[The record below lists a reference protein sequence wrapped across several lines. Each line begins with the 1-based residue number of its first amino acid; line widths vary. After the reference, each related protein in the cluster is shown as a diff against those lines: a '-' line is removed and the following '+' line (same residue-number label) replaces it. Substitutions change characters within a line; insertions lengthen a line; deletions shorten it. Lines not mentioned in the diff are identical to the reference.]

1 MGMCRFSI
9 CIKPSFSEQIDCS
22 GSLAID
28 YVISFALFSFYIDV
42 QRSYIL
48 YSDSCLNPRDH
59 IRIGDA
65 VFRTVL
71 NYKGRNNCFLTRC
84 TRLACRLLGCSFG
97 SFLLRTRL
105 ARFLSRCLG
114 NSFGSLHCCV
124 FRSNDLFFFLS
135 RHLFS
140 SLVQ

>member
-1 MGMCRFSI
+1 MAMCRFSI
-9 CIKPSFSEQIDCS
+9 CMKPSFSEQIDCS
-22 GSLAID
+22 SSLTVD
-28 YVISFALFSFYIDV
+28 YVIGFALFRFYIDV
-42 QRSYIL
+42 QRSHIGH
-48 YSDSCLNPRDH
+48 SDSCLNLSDH

-97 SFLLRTRL
+97 SLLLRTRL
-105 ARFLSRCLG
+105 ARFLSRYLG
-114 NSFGSLHCCV
+114 YSFDSFHCCV